1 MTAKTDEA
9 IANTNVFIKTCT
21 NVESVSTSLKFDK
34 PTNFIGD
41 NKSQSTKLKLNEKIT
56 GITINIRVPRTA
68 GSININAVNPSFL
81 LMFDWK
87 LAIFILNYT

>member
-1 MTAKTDEA
+1 MTAKTEDA
-9 IANTNVFIKTCT
+9 IANTKVFTNTCT

-41 NKSQSTKLKLNEKIT
+41 NKSQSIKLKLKEKIM

-68 GSININAVNPSFL
+68 GSIKINAVNPSFL
-81 LMFDWK
+81 VMFDWK